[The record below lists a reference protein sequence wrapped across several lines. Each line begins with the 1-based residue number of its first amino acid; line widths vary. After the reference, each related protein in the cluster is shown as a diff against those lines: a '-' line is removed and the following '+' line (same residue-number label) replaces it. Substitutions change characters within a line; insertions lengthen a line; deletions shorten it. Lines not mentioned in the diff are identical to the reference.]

1 MKALRGINQV
11 FSSPF
16 TFCAACWWFVLGKKV
31 RAQNRFRAIFSS
43 NKVQVQ
49 NSRIANAVCEAH
61 AKLSDEEIANIHQEI
76 EGWKYK
82 PLISIVM
89 PVYNTD
95 ENQLLAAIAS
105 VRQQIYQEWELCIAD
120 DCSTS
125 PHVRAILETVAAQ
138 DQRIKLVFR
147 ATNGHIC
154 AASNSA
160 LEIAEGPFVAFM
172 DHDDLLPIHALFY
185 IAKEILLYPDV
196 DLIYS
201 DEDKIRED
209 GRLDGPHFKPDWNE
223 ELFLAQNYL
232 NHLSVYRRSLLQQV
246 GGLREGFEGSQDH
259 DLALR
264 VVAKTDAERI
274 RHIPKILYH
283 WRAFRG
289 SGSFSDRALAQAI
302 DARQRAVRDYLAS
315 IYPENKVAVV
325 GGPYGCNRLYRELP
339 APPPHVTLIIPTRDR
354 LSFLKSCLETIFNKT
369 AYPSFDVL
377 VVDNESVEAET
388 LNYLKEVS
396 KRHPVS
402 VIPAPGEFNYSA
414 LNNLAVSQAKG
425 DVIALLNNDV
435 EVISSEWLREMVCYA
450 VMPHIGAVGARL
462 LYDNGLVQ
470 HAGIILGT
478 GGIANHAFHGYPA
491 ADSGYQARLQL
502 PQYVSAVTGAC
513 LVVEKKKY
521 LSVGG
526 LDEKDLKVAYNDVDL
541 CLKLSASGLHNVY
554 TPYANLIH
562 HESVSRGRDISGENA
577 ARLER
582 EGNIMRDRWGDKV
595 IVDKYYSKNFSE
607 NDGCFKYKYI

>member
-1 MKALRGINQV
+1 M
-11 FSSPF
+11 
-16 TFCAACWWFVLGKKV
+16 
-31 RAQNRFRAIFSS
+31 
-43 NKVQVQ
+43 
-49 NSRIANAVCEAH
+49 CEAH

-76 EGWKYK
+76 EGWKDK

-95 ENQLLAAIAS
+95 QNQLLAAIAS

-185 IAKEILLYPDV
+185 IAKEILLHPDV

-232 NHLSVYRRSLLQQV
+232 NHLSVIVRSLLQQV

-289 SGSFSDRALAQAI
+289 SGSFSDRPWH
-302 DARQRAVRDYLAS
+302 RRSMHVS
-315 IYPENKVAVV
+315 
-325 GGPYGCNRLYRELP
+325 
-339 APPPHVTLIIPTRDR
+339 APFVITWHRITRR
-354 LSFLKSCLETIFNKT
+354 I
-369 AYPSFDVL
+369 
-377 VVDNESVEAET
+377 
-388 LNYLKEVS
+388 
-396 KRHPVS
+396 
-402 VIPAPGEFNYSA
+402 
-414 LNNLAVSQAKG
+414 
-425 DVIALLNNDV
+425 
-435 EVISSEWLREMVCYA
+435 
-450 VMPHIGAVGARL
+450 
-462 LYDNGLVQ
+462 
-470 HAGIILGT
+470 
-478 GGIANHAFHGYPA
+478 
-491 ADSGYQARLQL
+491 RLQL
-502 PQYVSAVTGAC
+502 LADHMGVTGC
-513 LVVEKKKY
+513 I
-521 LSVGG
+521 
-526 LDEKDLKVAYNDVDL
+526 
-541 CLKLSASGLHNVY
+541 
-554 TPYANLIH
+554 ANFLPLRPT
-562 HESVSRGRDISGENA
+562 S
-577 ARLER
+577 L
-582 EGNIMRDRWGDKV
+582 
-595 IVDKYYSKNFSE
+595 
-607 NDGCFKYKYI
+607 